1 MAHQSQNVP
10 VRLYINSNCK
20 MFGWCNTGCCWKKPR
35 RAACLNLPTVVLTVV
50 MSCILNETRH
60 SKRPQN
66 ARLYARSYGQVSF
79 SFNRE
84 YSSTRTVVFGSG
96 RDTRFGEQKINLTA
110 DSWLQH
116 ISCEKLHSNTK
127 SRANSQHTRTFCASV
142 LIIRKQNGR
151 PRMVGKLYIYPTKL
165 YVTVSNK
172 KVFYSS

>member
-1 MAHQSQNVP
+1 
-10 VRLYINSNCK
+10 
-20 MFGWCNTGCCWKKPR
+20 
-35 RAACLNLPTVVLTVV
+35 

-66 ARLYARSYGQVSF
+66 ARLYARSYGQLSF

-84 YSSTRTVVFGSG
+84 YSSTQTVVFGSG
-96 RDTRFGEQKINLTA
+96 RDTRLGEQKINLTA

-151 PRMVGKLYIYPTKL
+151 PRIVGKLYIYPTKL
-165 YVTVSNK
+165 YATVSNK
-172 KVFYSS
+172 KVFYSSYTSVIYNYNSSSDRFILSLFLYVVVSIVTASTGICNSRCFT